1 MKEKKKTN
9 LYPAVPF
16 TRMMLEQ
23 LKEQGYKYLQ
33 IVGRTHNN
41 HIDHIQ
47 PYYLIL
53 IPFKEFPKGPSDI
66 EIYEPINSDILLSW
80 ADDEIGANVMVA
92 YDKGGLSVP

>member
-23 LKEQGYKYLQ
+23 LKKQEYKYFQ
-33 IVGRTHNN
+33 IKGYTHNN
-41 HIDHIQ
+41 RIDHIQ
-47 PYYLIL
+47 PYYIIL
-53 IPFKEFPKGPSDI
+53 IPFKEFPKNPSEI

-80 ADDEIGANVMVA
+80 ADDEIGARVMVS
-92 YDKGGLSVP
+92 YDKSGL